1 MNNQREDWGVP
12 DWRDGDAYPKS
23 NELKLDE
30 WRWEFLRRRSDYRI
44 AYMRSEEDFI
54 GESKGRHFERVY
66 KINSVADPRLSVLD
80 LKTRKGKLSDIF
92 PPDFYITFLDTSL
105 SHLYGDPWVNEG
117 RPRAEPQPYHID
129 LRVDLTRP
137 LRPQFE
143 KFAKLAA
150 NAQKSWGKGR
160 KLQRRTHKAKWPLYL
175 RVLDARAS
183 GATYS
188 QIAHALLRH
197 QQQTEQAARDVVKQA
212 EALRDNF
219 RF

>member
-1 MNNQREDWGVP
+1 MTL
-12 DWRDGDAYPKS
+12 Y
-23 NELKLDE
+23 E
-30 WRWEFLRRRSDYRI
+30 WRWEFLRRRSDYRTD
-44 AYMRSEEDFI
+44 YMRPEEKFI
-54 GESKGRHFERVY
+54 GESKGRYFERAHKMNY
-66 KINSVADPRLSVLD
+66 VADPNLSCLD
-80 LKTRKGKLSDIF
+80 LKTHREKLDDIF
-92 PPDFYITFLDTSL
+92 PPYFDIVFFDTSL
-105 SHLYGDPWVNEG
+105 SSHYCYPWNDEKRQRV
-117 RPRAEPQPYHID
+117 EPQPYHID

-150 NAQKSWGKGR
+150 NAQEGWSKGR
-160 KLQRRTHKAKWPLYL
+160 KVHRRTRKDKWPLYL

-197 QQQTEQAARDVVKQA
+197 QRQTEQAARDVVKQA